1 VALPEVIERP
11 SPNHDARPPAVAS
24 DMLILHYT
32 GMVSGQA
39 ALARLC
45 DGAARVS
52 AHYVVEEDGTV
63 YRLVAEDRRAWHAGV
78 SCWRGDHDINGR
90 SIGVE
95 VVNPGHEFGY
105 RPFPE
110 IQMAAVIALCRDIV
124 TRRPI
129 PPRHVLGHA
138 DVAWAR
144 RHDPGELFDWAA
156 LADAGV
162 GLWPD
167 APVVTGE
174 MGMVLR
180 RGDGG
185 AAVDDI
191 RRALAGF
198 GYDVA
203 DRGAFDEALELVVIA
218 FQRHFRQ
225 RLVDGAV
232 DPETA
237 QQIFQV
243 LARA

>member
-1 VALPEVIERP
+1 
-11 SPNHDARPPAVAS
+11 
-24 DMLILHYT
+24 MLILHYT
-32 GMVSGQA
+32 GMVSGEV

-45 DGAARVS
+45 DGEARVS
-52 AHYVVEEDGTV
+52 AHYVIDEDGAI

-78 SCWRGDHDINGR
+78 SCWCGEHDINGR

-105 RPFPE
+105 RLFPE
-110 IQMAAVIALCRDIV
+110 VQMAAVVALCRDIV
-124 TRRPI
+124 ARQPI
-129 PPRHVLGHA
+129 LPRHVLGHA

-156 LADAGV
+156 LAAAGI

-167 APVVTGE
+167 TPVVTGE
-174 MGMVLR
+174 MGLVLR
-180 RGDGG
+180 RGDSG

-203 DRGAFDEALELVVIA
+203 ERGVFDEALELVVIA

-237 QQIFQV
+237 QRIFQV
-243 LARA
+243 LERLQTI